1 MQQFHLCF
9 TPKSKSVYTIM
20 MKEFNS
26 ITPFLVVYVNGD
38 IK

>member
-1 MQQFHLCF
+1 
-9 TPKSKSVYTIM
+9 M